1 MLESP
6 AGHALGQRSL
16 PRRLRL
22 SLYEPALATA
32 LANPDGTC
40 RARTP
45 KDTQPTPTTVSLP
58 AAQFVARHK
67 PFVADF
73 NVPQADN
80 HDLAGRSFVVVVQN
94 AEPVTR
100 QRVNYALKELKER
113 NLINVQYSTITVTDM
128 HQLEVLSNSQ

>member
-1 MLESP
+1 MGPAPGSP
-6 AGHALGQRSL
+6 TTHLR
-16 PRRLRL
+16 RL
-22 SLYEPALATA
+22 SLH
-32 LANPDGTC
+32 
-40 RARTP
+40 RAFDSAS
-45 KDTQPTPTTVSLP
+45 DTQPTPTTVSLP

>member
-1 MLESP
+1 MILE
-6 AGHALGQRSL
+6 AG
-16 PRRLRL
+16 
-22 SLYEPALATA
+22 
-32 LANPDGTC
+32 
-40 RARTP
+40 
-45 KDTQPTPTTVSLP
+45 QPT
-58 AAQFVARHK
+58 FV
-67 PFVADF
+67 DF
-73 NVPQADN
+73 GNVPQADN